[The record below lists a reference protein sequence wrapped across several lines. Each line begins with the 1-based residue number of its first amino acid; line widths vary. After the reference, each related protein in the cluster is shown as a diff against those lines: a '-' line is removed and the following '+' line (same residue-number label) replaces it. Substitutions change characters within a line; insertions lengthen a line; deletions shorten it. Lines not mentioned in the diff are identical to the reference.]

1 MVDSF
6 EWGYCDSASNGDD
19 DDWFGDSSF
28 EHDESP
34 RGRSSFRMPLGQS
47 RSKKRRLNEACSTP
61 SMSGEMPEALS
72 QAEMPSQ
79 SFLRDTNHIILAP
92 QAILEVLVLGLS
104 KDASENI
111 RRSNKAIGDENE
123 LIWRKTVVFVLCR
136 MGDETAVEKAARS
149 CSQANDLV
157 KIADD
162 KLKMV
167 RIFRGLCEYPD
178 LLILNLPQV
187 TLEAMDNWVREMDM
201 AAPRDE
207 MQE

>member
-1 MVDSF
+1 MVDSL
-6 EWGYCDSASNGDD
+6 EWGHCDSASNGDD

-61 SMSGEMPEALS
+61 SI
-72 QAEMPSQ
+72 
-79 SFLRDTNHIILAP
+79 LRDTNHIILAP

-149 CSQANDLV
+149 FSQANDLV

>member
-1 MVDSF
+1 
-6 EWGYCDSASNGDD
+6 
-19 DDWFGDSSF
+19 
-28 EHDESP
+28 
-34 RGRSSFRMPLGQS
+34 
-47 RSKKRRLNEACSTP
+47 
-61 SMSGEMPEALS
+61 
-72 QAEMPSQ
+72 
-79 SFLRDTNHIILAP
+79 
-92 QAILEVLVLGLS
+92 
-104 KDASENI
+104 
-111 RRSNKAIGDENE
+111 
-123 LIWRKTVVFVLCR
+123 

-167 RIFRGLCEYPD
+167 RIFRGLF
-178 LLILNLPQV
+178 

>member
-1 MVDSF
+1 MRTKSQ
-6 EWGYCDSASNGDD
+6 WKL
-19 DDWFGDSSF
+19 
-28 EHDESP
+28 
-34 RGRSSFRMPLGQS
+34 GR
-47 RSKKRRLNEACSTP
+47 KKDHNRRNNKHVVNS
-61 SMSGEMPEALS
+61 
-72 QAEMPSQ
+72 
-79 SFLRDTNHIILAP
+79 LRDTNHIILAS

-123 LIWRKTVVFVLCR
+123 FIWRKTVVFVLCR

-167 RIFRGLCEYPD
+167 RIFRGLYEYPD
-178 LLILNLPQV
+178 LLMLNLPQV
-187 TLEAMDNWVREMDM
+187 TLEAMDNWVKEMDM